1 MNGRALTL
9 LGERFGASAA
19 LLETAGRAEAALGQ
33 AVDGVEAI
41 AAANQARV
49 LQAFLDAGVG
59 EEDLAESTGYGYH
72 SVAHE
77 RIEQVFA
84 SAFGAEDA
92 LVSMGI
98 VSGTHAIALALFGN
112 LKPGDELVAATGQ
125 PYDTLK
131 EVIGAGGGRDGGEGR
146 GIHPPDHAV
155 PGSLAAMGVTY
166 REVPLAEGGRP
177 DPQALAAALSP
188 RTAMVIIQK
197 SRGYAFRPS
206 LSCERIGEL
215 VEVVR
220 RRALGAVVFVDNCYG
235 EFVEDREPLTA
246 GADLI
251 AGSLIKN
258 PGGGL
263 APGGGYV
270 AGRATLVEGARRR
283 LTAPGVGGRGR
294 MTAADA
300 RQVLQGLFLAPMIVG
315 EAVKSAHFAAALF
328 KELGYQVL
336 PAPGED
342 RHDLI
347 QGIRLGSEA
356 RLVAFCRGVQRASPV
371 NSRVRPE
378 PAPMEGYP
386 DRILMAAG
394 AFVQGS
400 SIELSADAPIR
411 PPFDVYVQ
419 GGLSYA
425 HAQIALVSA
434 AAALGH

>member
-1 MNGRALTL
+1 MNERALKL
-9 LGERFGASAA
+9 LRDRFRASPA
-19 LLETAGRAEAALGQ
+19 LLEAAGRAEAALGPVL
-33 AVDGVEAI
+33 AGVETVV
-41 AAANQARV
+41 AANQARV

-59 EEDLAESTGYGYH
+59 EEDLTESTGYGYH
-72 SVAHE
+72 SAAHE
-77 RIEQVFA
+77 RIEGVFA
-84 SAFGAEDA
+84 SAFGSEDA

-112 LKPGDELVAATGQ
+112 LKPGDELVAASGQ
-125 PYDTLK
+125 PYDTLQ
-131 EVIGAGGGRDGGEGR
+131 EVVGVAGAT
-146 GIHPPDHAV
+146 PAAT
-155 PGSLAAMGVTY
+155 GSLASMGVTY
-166 REVPLAEGGRP
+166 REVRLTAGGRP
-177 DPQALAAALSP
+177 DLKALAAALTP
-188 RTAMVIIQK
+188 RTRMVMVQK

-206 LSCERIGEL
+206 LSCQGIGEV

-220 RRALGAVVFVDNCYG
+220 RRAPGAVVFVDNCYG
-235 EFVEDREPLTA
+235 EFVEDREPLAA
-246 GADLI
+246 GADLV

-294 MTAADA
+294 ITASDA
-300 RQVLQGLFLAPMIVG
+300 RQVLQGFFLAPMVVG

-328 KELGYQVL
+328 KELGYEVS
-336 PAPGED
+336 PAPGQARYD
-342 RHDLI
+342 II
-347 QGIRLGSEA
+347 QGIRLGSEE
-356 RLVAFCRGVQRASPV
+356 RLIAFCRGIQRASPV

-434 AAALGH
+434 AAALEP